1 MENTEEINFKTQEN
15 TSKIPQSLLSKEEK
29 AKKRHEGFK
38 KFEKAAISEENIKKA
53 NDIMLE
59 QSKLFGALQ
68 ELVRDDKAKWNSSFF
83 AGSRCECCNAWGT
96 WIWNIWCGYTR
107 ENL

>member
-15 TSKIPQSLLSKEEK
+15 TSKIPQSLLSEEEK

-68 ELVRDDKAKWNSSFF
+68 ELVRDDMITDINCNSHAIWVDHIKMDVMKLKILKWIMM
-83 AGSRCECCNAWGT
+83 T
-96 WIWNIWCGYTR
+96 
-107 ENL
+107 